1 MWCSICYRHLLFCP
15 VSGYLP
21 LKAGLH
27 ANVHVNTT
35 KQKDTASGCRCKHSA
50 TSIQPFT
57 EYINRFAFL
66 NPGKRMGTEH
76 AFTTTWAKL
85 KPVQKICFP
94 TFFFSFSLFF
104 FLKRTAS
111 TSSRRHC
118 VLRIA
123 LIKSLGRMWPILACE
138 ESYRCHSITVTSAAS
153 SPLDRACSYLF
164 TAFQLGLRWNKESL
178 NHAHCAKQPIR
189 AHPKGALKSCYV
201 SSHILPY

>member
-1 MWCSICYRHLLFCP
+1 MHLISLSGFALALISKGAWSGRLSLWPVSVCVCKLEYVFLWIISAKANKEQKNWHKWMWCSICYRHLLFCP
-15 VSGYLP
+15 VSGYPP

-85 KPVQKICFP
+85 KPVQKNICFP

-104 FLKRTAS
+104 
-111 TSSRRHC
+111 
-118 VLRIA
+118 
-123 LIKSLGRMWPILACE
+123 
-138 ESYRCHSITVTSAAS
+138 
-153 SPLDRACSYLF
+153 
-164 TAFQLGLRWNKESL
+164 
-178 NHAHCAKQPIR
+178 
-189 AHPKGALKSCYV
+189 
-201 SSHILPY
+201 